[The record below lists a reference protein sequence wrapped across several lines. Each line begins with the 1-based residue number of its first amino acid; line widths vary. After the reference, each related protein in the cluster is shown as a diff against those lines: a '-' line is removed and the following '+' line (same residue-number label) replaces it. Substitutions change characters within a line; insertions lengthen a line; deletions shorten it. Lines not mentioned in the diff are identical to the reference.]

1 MVGYLA
7 LVLLLVTVALAAE
20 TDYNKG
26 VLRIKLWAVLLSEA
40 LIVVGVFP
48 RVHMSKMGFN
58 TDVFRLP
65 AAGQIDPRPSRNVEE
80 DHQ

>member
-1 MVGYLA
+1 
-7 LVLLLVTVALAAE
+7 
-20 TDYNKG
+20 
-26 VLRIKLWAVLLSEA
+26 
-40 LIVVGVFP
+40 VGVFP

-58 TDVFRLP
+58 TDVFRLR